1 MSRTVLQSLENF
13 EHDRCVDLFRR
24 DDGSYGFESFR
35 RDPESRS
42 GWFPV
47 GGFAGEVFDSG
58 DAALQSA
65 RCRVAWFN
73 DLKAVEKAVER

>member
-35 RDPESRS
+35 RDPESS
-42 GWFPV
+42 GGWFPV
-47 GGFAGEVFDSG
+47 GGFADEVFDS
-58 DAALQSA
+58 DNAALQSA
-65 RCRVAWFN
+65 RQRVAWFN
-73 DLKAVEKAVER
+73 ELMAVER

>member
-1 MSRTVLQSLENF
+1 MSCTVLQSLENF
-13 EHDRCVDLFRR
+13 EHDRCVDVFRR

-35 RDPESRS
+35 RDPESKG

-47 GGFAGEVFDSG
+47 GGFADEVFGTG

-65 RCRVAWFN
+65 RRRVAWFN
-73 DLKAVEKAVER
+73 ELMAVER